1 MNARASMLVST
12 LFAASVACSDGG
24 GGEGSAGP
32 PPADEVPVRVER
44 VFAALPPFQ
53 QPVAMMQAPN
63 DAARWFVVEQGG
75 RVLAFDNNPLVA
87 TTTLVLDIT
96 TRVTSGG
103 ELGLLG
109 LAFHP
114 AFPADPR
121 AYAFYSH
128 TDTVG
133 LVSRLSEFSSTD
145 GGLTLDANSE
155 RIVLTIRKPPE
166 GNHNGGGIAFGP
178 DGFLY
183 AGIGDGGG
191 ANDEHPPIGNG
202 QLQTTLLGKMLRIDV
217 SSGMGSFLYRIPPG
231 NPFQDNPFCG
241 ADGTGPQPCPE
252 IFAIGFRNPW
262 RWSFDRLTRELW
274 VADVGQGALEE
285 VDRVV
290 VGGNYGWRCFEGTRD
305 TGLACGTSAAPHSPP
320 VAEYG
325 RDLGASITGGY
336 VYRGSAQPRL
346 AGRYIFADFISGT
359 LFSIPVDQQPTLR
372 VTAGSPSNLSIS
384 SFGES
389 VGGEIFVVDYQ
400 GGLYRVTE

>member
-1 MNARASMLVST
+1 MKTRAPIMVSI
-12 LFAASVACSDGG
+12 LFAASVGCSGGDGG
-24 GGEGSAGP
+24 SDGP
-32 PPADEVPVRVER
+32 PPLDPVQLRVER

-75 RVLAFDNNPLVA
+75 RILAFANNPLVD
-87 TTTLVLDIT
+87 TPTPFLDIT
-96 TRVTSGG
+96 ARVTSGG

-114 AFPADPR
+114 AFPADAR

-128 TDTVG
+128 TDPSLG
-133 LVSRLSEFSSTD
+133 LVSRLSEFSTTN
-145 GGLTLDANSE
+145 GGGTLDASSE
-155 RIVLTIRKPPE
+155 RIVLTIRKPE

-191 ANDEHPPIGNG
+191 ANDDHGAIGNG

-231 NPFQDNPFCG
+231 NPFESNPFCG

-305 TGLACGTSAAPHSPP
+305 TGLGCGTSAAPHSPP

-325 RDLGASITGGY
+325 RDLGGSITGGY

-359 LFSIPVDQQPTLR
+359 LFSIPADQQPTLR
-372 VTAGSPSNLSIS
+372 VSAGSPTNLSIS